1 MKVFTE
7 RLKELRGCESQKSF
21 AAMLKLNQQ
30 TYQRYESGAREPD
43 LETIHRIGVSCGVS
57 IDWLLGLSDARDRR
71 EAPSRAATADPT
83 VARISSCGIS
93 SCAPSASPALT
104 LRRAARPAEP
114 TLSDVMAEL
123 QSLKRRVN
131 ALESSTSMATC
142 G

>member
-1 MKVFTE
+1 MKRFGS
-7 RLKELRGCESQKSF
+7 RLEELRGENTQKQF
-21 AAMLKLNQQ
+21 AELLDIPLN
-30 TYQRYESGAREPD
+30 TYTNWVRGVREPSATAIVNLCTQLD
-43 LETIHRIGVSCGVS
+43 VSA
-57 IDWLLGLSDARDRR
+57 DWLLGLSDSRDRR

-83 VARISSCGIS
+83 VARFS

-104 LRRAARPAEP
+104 LRRAARPSEP

-123 QSLKRRVN
+123 QSLKRRVI